1 MFRFVFA
8 MIFVIGCFA
17 MFGCGGSTTTNPV
30 AVDET
35 KSEMDDVKSSLLK
48 IAETGEGGSAVEDI
62 RRIVDKKASEG
73 DAKAKEILPDVSAL
87 MNLTDSAA
95 IKKKAKEI
103 ADKI

>member
-1 MFRFVFA
+1 MIRIAFA
-8 MIFVIGCFA
+8 MMLAIGCSGT
-17 MFGCGGSTTTNPV
+17 FGCSGTISTNPV
-30 AVDET
+30 AVEET
-35 KSEMDDVKSSLLK
+35 GSGMDDVKSSLLK

-62 RRIVDKKASEG
+62 RMIVDKKASEG